1 MNKTIHENIEKL
13 KELGEKKHA
22 IEKAKINWQYED
34 LERRERENNAFA
46 NLKLAPLDK
55 AGIDKLIQSNREYIE
70 LAKGGS
76 VFLGIE
82 DFDGVVPMFARN
94 IIFVAAKTGTG
105 KSTTSANITLQ
116 AIRQNKRVL
125 VVTNEENPTD
135 ILNRIIFNIR
145 GWHYSDHR
153 KITAEQQAEMDKMYP
168 LLNQRIT
175 IVDDASNGVGG
186 TTTTLEGM
194 ESILHHLKQEEIK
207 YDVIIIDYIQ
217 NFISSLKIPSLD
229 QWKVIDRIGKMLDQF
244 KSNYNAPIIVMS
256 QLKEG
261 DAPFKERI
269 EKCKSFLNSVTCAIE
284 IDTDFESKSTSWTI
298 RKARFNGTNGKV
310 IHTGFDKGRYIKY
323 DVEFELKNQADKL
336 RRELQ
341 AKQVE
346 NGKQLQSMIEKMKQT
361 ERA

>member
-1 MNKTIHENIEKL
+1 MNKTINEHIDKL

-22 IEKAKINWQYED
+22 IETAKINWQYED
-34 LERRERENNAFA
+34 LEKREREHKAFS
-46 NLKLAPLDK
+46 NLRIAPLSKEGVDR
-55 AGIDKLIQSNREYIE
+55 LIHSNREYIE
-70 LAKGGS
+70 LARTGS
-76 VFLGIE
+76 VFLGID

-125 VVTNEENPTD
+125 VITNEENPTD
-135 ILNRIIFNIR
+135 ILNRIIFNLR

-153 KITAEQQAEMDKMYP
+153 KITPEQQAEMDKMYP
-168 LLNQRIT
+168 LLNQRIS
-175 IVDDASNGVGG
+175 IVDDGSNGVGG
-186 TTTTLEGM
+186 TTTTLEGI
-194 ESILHHLKQEEIK
+194 EAILSTLKQEEVK

-217 NFISSLKIPSLD
+217 NIISSLKIPSLD
-229 QWKVIDRIGKMLDQF
+229 QWKVIDRVGKMLDQF
-244 KSNYNAPIIVMS
+244 KSHYNAPIIVMS

-284 IDTDFESKSTSWTI
+284 IDTDFEAKTTSWTI

-310 IHTGFDKGRYIKY
+310 ITTGFDKGRYVKY
-323 DVEFELKNQADKL
+323 DVEFEIKAQADKL
-336 RRELQ
+336 RKDLQ

-346 NGKQLQSMIEKMKQT
+346 NGNQLQSMIEKMKQT
-361 ERA
+361 EQV